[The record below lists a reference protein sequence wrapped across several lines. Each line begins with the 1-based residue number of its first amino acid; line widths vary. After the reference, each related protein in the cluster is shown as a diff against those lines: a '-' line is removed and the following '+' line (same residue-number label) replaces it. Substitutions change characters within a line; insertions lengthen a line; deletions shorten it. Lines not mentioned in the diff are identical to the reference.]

1 MFDKEILRIKLLNKI
16 ENIVKLNQTHNIH
29 LTDLM
34 IYESDKSQDPIL
46 SILAKSYG
54 LPKDV
59 VSDVELY
66 AFCSKYKLSSV
77 S

>member
-46 SILAKSYG
+46 SIL
-54 LPKDV
+54 
-59 VSDVELY
+59 
-66 AFCSKYKLSSV
+66 
-77 S
+77 